1 MTNKNE
7 DEGLKDEG
15 FKMVL
20 LRCGDT
26 LVDCGGVIFDK
37 DGTLIDSLKI
47 WPELIRTRV
56 AILQNRLNLVQE
68 VAKMAEQVMGLN
80 DQGEITLRSAIVIG
94 TREQTASA
102 VNAVLY
108 LNMGLP
114 WDRGM
119 EEVLRAFAECDQ
131 ELGLA
136 AQAIPVPGARETL
149 CFLHKRGIKIA
160 VATNDSLTR
169 TKYIMKL
176 AGLGPYISAYAC
188 RDEVREGKPA
198 PDLFNLACKRMHLK
212 PGDCLIVGDSVLDLK
227 MAEHAGGAKL
237 KVGVL
242 TGASVAA
249 DLTEHADVI
258 LPGIGEGFLE
268 EHNL

>member
-1 MTNKNE
+1 MKV
-7 DEGLKDEG
+7 
-15 FKMVL
+15 KMVL
-20 LRCGDT
+20 LRCGKT
-26 LVDCGGVIFDK
+26 VVNCGGVVFDK

-56 AILQNRLNLVQE
+56 AILKKRLNLAQE
-68 VAKMAEQVMGLN
+68 VTRMAEQVMGLN
-80 DQGEITLRSAIVIG
+80 DQGEITLRSTIVIG

-114 WDRGM
+114 WDKGM

-136 AQAIPVPGARETL
+136 AQAVTVPRALETL

-160 VATNDSLTR
+160 VATNDSLVR
-169 TKYIMKL
+169 TKSLMEL

-188 RDEVREGKPA
+188 RDEVRKGKPA
-198 PDLFNLACKRMHLK
+198 PDLFKLACKRLDLK
-212 PGDCLIVGDSVLDLK
+212 PNDCLIVGDSILDLK
-227 MAEHAGGAKL
+227 MADHAGGAKL

-242 TGASVAA
+242 TGASSAA
-249 DLTEHADVI
+249 DLTGYADVI
-258 LPGIGEGFLE
+258 FPGISEVFLE
-268 EHNL
+268 NILN